1 MQHRRNAFRHLVA
14 PLLLLPLIG
23 ACGTTGSSQ
32 QSQPINSGGLI
43 DTLTPPIEALYLSW
57 RELDEVH
64 KDIKSLEQGFLFDP
78 DARQLGH
85 IQKIALY
92 LQDAS
97 LRIHHQW
104 ERLSVIHYIRPEMM
118 RDYVTLSVNGLTTA
132 RDAVGYDRMFMQIYA
147 AGVQN
152 EAVLA
157 DLKRASALID
167 KNVAAMQKIVERLRP
182 IANPP
187 WPATV
192 SGGV

>member
-1 MQHRRNAFRHLVA
+1 MQHRRHGIRHLVVS
-14 PLLLLPLIG
+14 LLFLPLIG

-32 QSQPINSGGLI
+32 QSPPTDSSGLI
-43 DTLTPPIEALYLSW
+43 DTLTPPVEALYLSW
-57 RELDEVH
+57 RELDQSY

-78 DARQLGH
+78 DDRQLGY
-85 IQKIALY
+85 IQKITLY

-104 ERLSVIHYIRPEMM
+104 QRLSVIHYIRPEMM

-132 RDAVGYDRMFMQIYA
+132 QDAMGYDRMFMQIYA

-152 EAVLA
+152 KVVLA

-167 KNVAAMQKIVERLRP
+167 KNVAAMQKIIEILRP

-187 WPATV
+187 WPTTV
-192 SGGV
+192 SRGV